1 MQDHEPLSVRQLQQ
15 VQEDMTELA
24 DRAEEITKLM
34 LAAYGPEDLRSV
46 RAEEICAAIQ
56 RLQWAIERQPKIVGA

>member
-1 MQDHEPLSVRQLQQ
+1 MSDHEPLSIQQLQQ

-34 LAAYGPEDLRSV
+34 LAAYGPEDLRNV
-46 RAEEICAAIQ
+46 RAQEICAAIQ
-56 RLQWAIERQPKIVGA
+56 RLHWAIERQPKIVGA